1 MKYINYKGNKYQLD
15 ENYWKGDMLNTTS
28 QFQHDQLLY
37 CIETNDYVTLE
48 NRINNMLKW
57 GGIIKL

>member
-1 MKYINYKGNKYQLD
+1 MKSINYKGNKYQLD
-15 ENYWKGDMLNTTS
+15 PNYWKGDMLNTTL
-28 QFQHDQLLY
+28 QFQYDQLMY
-37 CIETNDYVTLE
+37 CLEINDYVTLE